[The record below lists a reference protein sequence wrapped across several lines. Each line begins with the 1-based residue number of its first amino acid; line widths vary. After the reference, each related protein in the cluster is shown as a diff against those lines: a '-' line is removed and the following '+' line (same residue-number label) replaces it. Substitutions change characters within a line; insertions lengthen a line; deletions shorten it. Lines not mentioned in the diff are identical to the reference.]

1 MKKYKTFHKI
11 FKVVFLVLFAI
22 VFYFAGYLVGHK
34 NLAFEKNYRPKIINK
49 ELYKP
54 KTVDFSLFWQAWNAV
69 TEKYVGTPDYQKMIY
84 GAISGMVNAL
94 GDPYSSF
101 MEPSATKSFM
111 DELSG
116 SISGIGA
123 EIEKKEGNLVIVS
136 PLDGSPAQKAGLLPS
151 DQILKIN
158 DEDTANL
165 DLNQAIDKIRGKA
178 GTKVTLSIMREGW
191 EAPKDF
197 TIIREKIV
205 IKSVK
210 WQMLA
215 SPGEAGGK
223 DDNVFYIEVNQFGDD
238 TSDLI
243 AQAAKEIDAKHPKA
257 VILDLRSNP
266 GGYLD
271 AAVDM
276 SSLWMEKGS
285 VVVQEK
291 NKDGHINELKTTLD
305 PILKNYKTIVLV
317 NKGSASASEIVAGA
331 LQDSGKA
338 TIVGETSFG
347 KGSVQ
352 ELEPLSDKS
361 TLRVTVAKWLTP
373 KGRTIDLIGITPDVV
388 IALTEADHNAGKD
401 PQLDKAMELV
411 K

>member
-1 MKKYKTFHKI
+1 MKKYNKL
-11 FKVVFLVLFAI
+11 FKVVSLVLFAI
-22 VFYFAGYLVGHK
+22 IFYFAGYLVGHK
-34 NLAFEKNYRPKIINK
+34 NFAFEKNYKPKIINK
-49 ELYKP
+49 ELFKSR
-54 KTVDFSLFWQAWNAV
+54 TVDFSLFWQAWNTV

-84 GAISGMVNAL
+84 GAISGMVDAL

-123 EIEKKEGNLVIVS
+123 EIEKKDGNLIIVA
-136 PLDGSPAQKAGLLPS
+136 PLDSSPAQKAGLLPQ
-151 DQILKIN
+151 DQILKID
-158 DEDTANL
+158 DENTTNL

-197 TIIREKIV
+197 TITREKII

-210 WQMLA
+210 WQIR
-215 SPGEAGGK
+215 
-223 DDNVFYIEVNQFGDD
+223 DDNIAYIEVSQFGDD
-238 TSDLI
+238 TTDLLQT
-243 AQAAKEIDAKHPKA
+243 ATKEIDVKKPKA

-276 SSLWMEKGS
+276 ASLWMDSGS

-291 NKDGHINELKTTLD
+291 NKNGSIDELKTTLD
-305 PILKNYKTIVLV
+305 PILKNYKTIVLI

-331 LQDSGKA
+331 LQDAGRA
-338 TIVGETSFG
+338 IIVGEISFG

-352 ELEPLSDKS
+352 ELEPLNDKS

-373 KGRTIDLIGITPDVV
+373 KGRTIDLIGITPDIT

-401 PQLDKAMELV
+401 PQLDKALELA

>member
-1 MKKYKTFHKI
+1 LKKYGKLFKI
-11 FKVVFLVLFAI
+11 IGLVIVAI
-22 VFYFAGYLVGHK
+22 IFYFAGYLVGHR
-34 NLAFEKNYRPKIINK
+34 NFVFEKNYRPKIINK

-54 KTVDFSLFWQAWNAV
+54 RTVDFSLFWQAWNTV

-84 GAISGMVNAL
+84 GAISGMVDGL

-123 EIEKKEGNLVIVS
+123 EIEKKEGILVIVS
-136 PLDGSPAQKAGLLPS
+136 PLSDSPAEKAGLLPS
-151 DQILKIN
+151 DQILKIDDQN
-158 DEDTANL
+158 TIDL

-178 GTKVTLSIMREGW
+178 GTKVKLNIIREGW
-191 EAPKDF
+191 EAPRDF
-197 TIIREKIV
+197 TITREKIV

-210 WQMLA
+210 WQIR
-215 SPGEAGGK
+215 
-223 DDNVFYIEVNQFGDD
+223 DDNIAYVEVSQFGDD
-238 TSDLI
+238 TTDLLQ
-243 AQAAKEIDAKHPKA
+243 QAAKEISDKKPKA

-271 AAVDM
+271 SSVDM
-276 SSLWMEKGS
+276 ASLWMDQGS

-291 NKDGHINELKTTLD
+291 NKNGSIIELKTTLE
-305 PILKNYKTIVLV
+305 PILKNYKTIVLI

-331 LQDSGKA
+331 LQDAGRA

-373 KGRTIDLIGITPDVV
+373 KGRAIDLIGITPDFNIV
-388 IALTEADHNAGKD
+388 LTEDDYNKGKD
-401 PQLDKAMELV
+401 PQLDKALELA

>member
-1 MKKYKTFHKI
+1 MKKYHKI
-11 FKVVFLVLFAI
+11 FKIIGLVLVAI
-22 VFYFAGYLVGHK
+22 IFYFSGYLVGHR
-34 NLAFEKNYRPKIINK
+34 NFTFEKNYKPKIINK
-49 ELYKP
+49 ELFKP
-54 KTVDFSLFWQAWNAV
+54 RTVDFSLFWQAWNTV

-94 GDPYSSF
+94 SDPYSSF

-116 SISGIGA
+116 EISGIGA
-123 EIEKKEGNLVIVS
+123 EIEKKEGSLVIVS
-136 PLDGSPAQKAGLLPS
+136 PLDSSPAQKAGLLPQ
-151 DQILKIN
+151 DQILKI
-158 DEDTANL
+158 DDQDTTNL
-165 DLNQAIDKIRGKA
+165 DLNQAIGKIRGKA
-178 GTKVTLSIMREGW
+178 GTKVKLNIIREGW

-197 TIIREKIV
+197 TITREKIV

-210 WQMLA
+210 WQIR
-215 SPGEAGGK
+215 
-223 DDNVFYIEVNQFGDD
+223 DDNIAYIEVSQFGDD

-276 SSLWMEKGS
+276 ASLWMDPDS

-291 NKDGHINELKTTLD
+291 NKDGHKDELKTTLE
-305 PILKNYKTIVLV
+305 PILKNYKTIVLI

-373 KGRTIDLIGITPDVV
+373 KGRTIDLIGITPDINV
-388 IALTEADHNAGKD
+388 ALTEADHNAGKD